1 MIKTVVSN
9 LEELPESLRPEYKP
23 GDGGRFY
30 ADLEVVDG
38 KIDHPAVAA
47 LVRSKKLE
55 SENRSKAEAKVKE
68 LSEKLDTMKAEMEAS
83 LKNVI
88 PKENADRLEA
98 SYKATMA
105 EKIAEVEA
113 QLKGEIGT
121 LSESLREVLVDSV
134 AQKLSAELAGEN
146 ADLLRPHVLP
156 RLAVE
161 RVDGKAVTRV
171 LDLDGKPSAATIED
185 LKKELLAT
193 KKFFP
198 ILIGSKATGGSAHGG
213 TGGGSAPQK
222 LDLSK
227 ASLAEKE
234 AYYRARNKQ

>member
-1 MIKTVVSN
+1 MIKTSVSS
-9 LEELPESLRPEYKP
+9 LEELPEPLRGEYKP
-23 GDGGRFY
+23 GEGGKFY

-55 SENRSKAEAKVKE
+55 AENRGKAEAKAKE
-68 LSEKLDTMKAEMEAS
+68 LGDKLDAMKIEMEAS

-105 EKIAEVEA
+105 EKIAAIEGE
-113 QLKGEIGT
+113 LKGEIGT

-134 AQKLSAELAGEN
+134 AQKISTELAGEN

-161 RVDGKAVTRV
+161 RVDGKAVTRI
-171 LDLDGKPSAATIED
+171 LDQDGKPSAATLED
-185 LKKELLAT
+185 LKKELLST
-193 KKFFP
+193 KKFAP

-213 TGGGSAPQK
+213 SGGGSAPQK
-222 LDLSK
+222 PGLNDPPEKWAAWHK
-227 ASLAEKE
+227 AK
-234 AYYRARNKQ
+234 RTGG